1 MKAVLCPRCRSE
13 VDVAAFAPG
22 STVRCSDC
30 GGMLRVPTG
39 KTALNVP
46 AVQPPVVEDR
56 KSTKVRTPSEGR
68 AVTRTRMRLGGGSE
82 TRIRR
87 LPARS
92 SNNGLLV
99 GLLIGAVLVI
109 VGLVFVL
116 ASGRKTPPSPAVAQ
130 SPPSAPS
137 MPVPGLMPVPAVAPV
152 PVPVPVTA
160 PEADSSGPSFRG
172 GDPAKQNWDQ
182 IMQMLR
188 PGGGFDD
195 PGRPEGAAFMKVKAM
210 GKEAYPYII
219 RYIDHQDVMLGRAA
233 VTVLN
238 ELTGR
243 NAPGKPTDATKVQI
257 KTEWETW
264 LKANP

>member
-39 KTALNVP
+39 KTGVQP
-46 AVQPPVVEDR
+46 AVQAPADEQ
-56 KSTKVRTPSEGR
+56 KGSTKVRAPSEGR
-68 AVTRTRMRLGGGSE
+68 AITRTRMRLGGGSE
-82 TRIRR
+82 TRMRR
-87 LPARS
+87 IPARS

-116 ASGRKTPPSPAVAQ
+116 ASGRTSPSPAVPVVQ
-130 SPPSAPS
+130 RPPAP
-137 MPVPGLMPVPAVAPV
+137 PPPPAPV
-152 PVPVPVTA
+152 PPPATPA
-160 PEADSSGPSFRG
+160 PAPAAPAPGGEADSSGPSFRG
-172 GDPAKQNWDQ
+172 GDPAKANWDQ

-210 GKEAYPYII
+210 G
-219 RYIDHQDVMLGRAA
+219 
-233 VTVLN
+233 
-238 ELTGR
+238 
-243 NAPGKPTDATKVQI
+243 
-257 KTEWETW
+257 
-264 LKANP
+264 